1 MPERNSSLEAGLTGG
16 VQQQRQVPAAAAF
29 ALPEPA
35 SLGKVAVLLGGR
47 SSEREVSLMSGSGVL
62 QALRSR
68 GVDAHGFDPA
78 GESLQALQDGGFD
91 RAFIALHGR
100 YGEDGT
106 IQGALEL
113 LGIPYTGS
121 GVMASAI
128 CMDKVRTKQIWIAQG
143 LPTPKYVAIGGAAQL
158 DATVAALGLP
168 LIVKPPHEGS
178 TIGITKVSSADQML
192 EAYAAAARLDRE
204 VMAEQFISGRELT
217 VAVLGSDDTAR
228 ALPIVEI
235 RAPQGNYDYQNKY
248 FTDDTEYLC
257 PAPLDAALAAE
268 IARIAVAAYRGVSC
282 EGWGRVDFMLSGDGQ
297 PYLLEVNTAPGMTGH
312 SLVPMAAR
320 AVGLSYED
328 LVLVIAASASLKV
341 QGSPRG
347 GVSA

>member
-1 MPERNSSLEAGLTGG
+1 MADDPKM
-16 VQQQRQVPAAAAF
+16 
-29 ALPEPA
+29 
-35 SLGKVAVLLGGR
+35 LGKVAVLMGGR
-47 SSEREVSLMSGSGVL
+47 SSEREISLLSGNGVL

-68 GVDAHGFDPA
+68 GVDAHAFDPA
-78 GESLQALQDGGFD
+78 SDSLQSLKDNRFD

-128 CMDKVRTKQIWIAQG
+128 AMDKIRTKQIWIAQG
-143 LPTPKYVAIGGAAQL
+143 LATPRFLTVTGVDQL
-158 DATVAALGLP
+158 DTAVQYLGLP

-178 TIGITKVSSADQML
+178 TIGITKVSAADQL
-192 EAYAAAARLDRE
+192 VEAYATAALLDRE
-204 VMAEQFISGRELT
+204 VMAEEFIDGRELT
-217 VAVLGSDDTAR
+217 VAVLGSGDSAR

-248 FTDDTEYLC
+248 FTDDTKYLC
-257 PAPLDAALAAE
+257 PAPLPGPLARDVS
-268 IARIAVAAYRGVSC
+268 RIAVAAYRAVAC
-282 EGWGRVDFMLSGDGQ
+282 EGWGRVDFMLSARDDR

-328 LVLVIAASASLKV
+328 LVLEIARSATLKV
-341 QGSPRG
+341 QPGHRREAG
-347 GVSA
+347 R